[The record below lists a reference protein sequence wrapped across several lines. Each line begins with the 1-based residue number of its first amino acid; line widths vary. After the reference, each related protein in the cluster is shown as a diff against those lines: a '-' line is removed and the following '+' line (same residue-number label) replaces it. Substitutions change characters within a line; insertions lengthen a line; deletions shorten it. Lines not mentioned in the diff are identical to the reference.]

1 MPICAVSLLISTSS
15 YGALS
20 ATSANTIKGNAP
32 WFTGQSGAK
41 KLGFVVDGI
50 SYSEANDA
58 YDAVR
63 NPNKDKII
71 SGIPKNFNSSLRLRD
86 FTVTGLTA
94 NDFSP
99 TTDYY
104 DADGDVGYASS
115 ADTFS
120 MEDVTFDWYEGN
132 RKLDKNN
139 STVMNQTLGCGS
151 SLSLPLTLKI
161 TLPSV
166 KVKSRYGNPK
176 ESGETDLVQEYK
188 IGSESGICFAKP
200 NQMIVIPQYT
210 WVGTDNTIWYWH
222 DARYKARN
230 QYGGGYDSTQFDPDN
245 GFKASLSTKFPT
257 TGFPK
262 ASFTLIVVGS
272 PSDYTF
278 TSNAEPAVTVDASGK
293 VTLNSKPSGAVTIK
307 AVSNGTT
314 HTYTFNPTTAWVVPK
329 FSGNYASAVSVCG
342 GESKIPTRADLT
354 NSPFNNVEQ
363 GWTYKMNG
371 YTRAIGGGVF
381 GEWGWPEGGSSG
393 SYPGSQWGSSPD
405 DHWTSEAHSSGQQF
419 IVLSSY
425 GLVRYTVSGV
435 SKYIV
440 CLG

>member
-1 MPICAVSLLISTSS
+1 MPICAFSLLISTSS

-71 SGIPKNFNSSLRLRD
+71 SGIPKNFNSSLKLRD

-99 TTDYY
+99 TADYY
-104 DADGDVGYASS
+104 DADGDTGYTLATD
-115 ADTFS
+115 AFS
-120 MEDVTFDWYEGN
+120 MGSVTYDWYQGN
-132 RKLDKNN
+132 TKLDKSN

-151 SLSLPLTLKI
+151 GLSLPLTLKI

-200 NQMIVIPQYT
+200 GSLHWDGSVTPNAT
-210 WVGTDNTIWYWH
+210 S
-222 DARYKARN
+222 
-230 QYGGGYDSTQFDPDN
+230 GGGYTSDFDPAN
-245 GFKASLSTKFPT
+245 GFKASASPKFPT
-257 TGFPK
+257 TGFPG
-262 ASFTLIVVGS
+262 AYFYLVMTSNAT
-272 PSDYTF
+272 DYTF
-278 TSNAEPAVTVDASGK
+278 THNGGTAITVGTNGK
-293 VTLNSKPSGAVTIK
+293 VTLNSKPTGPVRIWATYN
-307 AVSNGTT
+307 SNPPEV
-314 HTYTFNPTTAWVVPK
+314 HTYTFDPTTIWVVPK
-329 FSGNYASAVSVCG
+329 KNLATASAPIRYSYSYAEAKTECGDEPKIANRAQLSNSPKNILPSSGGIPGNYA
-342 GESKIPTRADLT
+342 
-354 NSPFNNVEQ
+354 
-363 GWTYKMNG
+363 
-371 YTRAIGGGVF
+371 TRAIGGGIF
-381 GEWGWPEGGSSG
+381 GEWGHTSTYSNSEWISSWYWTG
-393 SYPGSQWGSSPD
+393 DSVSS
-405 DHWTSEAHSSGQQF
+405 TYRF
-419 IVLSSY
+419 IVNSNGGIVNYNSMN
-425 GLVRYTVSGV
+425 SGKDYV
-435 SKYIV
+435 A
-440 CLG
+440 CLE